1 MQGSNRAATENFRTE
16 REYLQLHTYTPPSWA
31 RQLQVPSHRY
41 CLTHLPTP
49 IHSWALPGLPAG
61 VEVCVKRDD
70 LTGMQLSG
78 NKVRKLEFLLAEA
91 KRAGKDSVI
100 TLGGIQSN
108 HCRATA
114 VAARYLGL
122 ECHLILRNSRQLA
135 DQDPGLTGNLL
146 LDRMVG
152 AHIHQVTK
160 EEYTRLGSTPLGQQ
174 LEQKLRA
181 EGRNPMVIPVGG
193 SSSLGTWG
201 YIEAMQEITE
211 QAGER
216 PFTDIAMACGS
227 GGTAAGVALGA
238 HLSSMQARVHAFGV
252 CDDPD
257 YFYSYIDDLFQGL
270 GATKEAVGTDAR
282 GMLEVHQAK
291 GSGYAM
297 SQPEELETA
306 LQVALQTGIVLD
318 PVYSAKA
325 VHGLIHL
332 IQSRPEA
339 WQGRRILF
347 IHTGGLLGMYDKT
360 DQLQPL
366 IEKLGTSHRLALVE
380 Q

>member
-227 GGTAAGVALGA
+227 GGTAAG
-238 HLSSMQARVHAFGV
+238 
-252 CDDPD
+252 
-257 YFYSYIDDLFQGL
+257 GL

-306 LQVALQTGIVLD
+306 PSGGPADRALPHPPQTSAHRMQGIVLD